1 LMEAPLP
8 VVDADLPLEQ
18 LTPLLL
24 RNQPAVLVRH
34 NGRLAGVVTRHD
46 VLHHVAGI
54 R

>member
-1 LMEAPLP
+1 

-24 RNQPAVLVRH
+24 REQPAVLVRRD
-34 NGRLAGVVTRHD
+34 GQLAGVITRHD